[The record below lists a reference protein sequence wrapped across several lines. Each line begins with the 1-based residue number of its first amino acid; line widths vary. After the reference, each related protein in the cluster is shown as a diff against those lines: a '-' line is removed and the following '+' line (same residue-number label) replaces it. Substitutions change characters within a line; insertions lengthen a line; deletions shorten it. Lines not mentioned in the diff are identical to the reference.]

1 MIKINMSVTP
11 TTQELKSWVE
21 GWERDIMGNLTPFWD
36 KVAQPL
42 VAEEIARVFATQGY
56 GTWAPLSEKYA
67 YYKSRMFPGRTILR
81 RKDTYFRAS
90 TRKGEGNVYE
100 RNKDMMEW
108 GVDLAWFGATFG
120 FPYPAIHE
128 QGGTKSA
135 MPARPV
141 FELAAQSKELS
152 NNLVVGLR
160 NYVGKRIEA
169 EARKYFK

>member
-11 TTQELKSWVE
+11 TTQELKNWVQSWE
-21 GWERDIMGNLTPFWD
+21 KEIMGDLTPFWN

-42 VAEEIARVFATQGY
+42 VTEEIARIFATQGY
-56 GTWAPLSEKYA
+56 GTWAPLSDKYA

-81 RKDTYFRAS
+81 RRDTYFRAS
-90 TRKGEGNVYE
+90 TRKGEGNVFE
-100 RNKDMMEW
+100 RDKDHMEW
-108 GVDLAWFGATFG
+108 GVDPAWFGAAFG

-128 QGGTKSA
+128 TGGSK

-141 FELAAQSKELS
+141 YDLAANSQQLN
-152 NNLVVGLR
+152 NNLILGLR
-160 NYVGKRIEA
+160 NYIGKRIDE